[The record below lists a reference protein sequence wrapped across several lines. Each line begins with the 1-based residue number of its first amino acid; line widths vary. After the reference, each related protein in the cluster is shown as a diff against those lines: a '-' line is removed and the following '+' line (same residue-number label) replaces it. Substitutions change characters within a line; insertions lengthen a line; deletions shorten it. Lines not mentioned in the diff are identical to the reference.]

1 MNNLLDTILTNKTLK
16 SKSQE
21 DENENDKTLLS
32 SKDEK
37 KNKKTSTNSKKD
49 ENKNILLEY
58 IEDKLFKEY
67 SNGKK

>member
-1 MNNLLDTILTNKTLK
+1 MNNVLDTILTNKTLK

-37 KNKKTSTNSKKD
+37 KIKKPVPIAKKMRI
-49 ENKNILLEY
+49 KI
-58 IEDKLFKEY
+58 FC
-67 SNGKK
+67 